1 MKTYKKSELSRRGML
16 RGTLAMSVIAVMG
29 APVLTACGD
38 GGVPVG
44 ANAGNAALPTFVKFP
59 GAPADLPGNSEGV
72 TDAYFTYPAN
82 PPKMT
87 EGTSGDGNPITVMM
101 PAANA
106 IPPATGQNAYAQ
118 ELNKRLGSELK
129 VAWTPAAD
137 WSQKLATTIAGDQ
150 LPDVF
155 NLQNETPD
163 FPAML
168 EAKALDLTPY
178 LAGDAIKKYPAL
190 ANIPT
195 DSWRGAVFNGKIFG
209 LPIPRGITTS
219 RVLYRREDI
228 LESLGAAAVPASFV
242 EFMDLCKAVT
252 DPAKNRWALA
262 GLPMTFVQEMYQ
274 LPNYWAE
281 NEGTFSHLFEH
292 ENMKDALEAGRQLV
306 AAKVVNPDA
315 FASAQAQY
323 KKWFDAGTAVMVEDS
338 LSAWQ
343 GFQRRGVTIPGFKM
357 AAHPAPGAEGGKGS
371 FWLGDPNH
379 SITAINKKAKDRAET
394 ILNVFN
400 WLSAPFGTEENMF
413 RQYGIDGIDYE
424 LSGSDPIMTDQGTLE
439 IKANP
444 VYLTGA
450 PGTLYIS
457 QDEQAV
463 RARHEAEEALVPL
476 AVKDASNG
484 LYSATASRSGAQQL
498 SAMEAL
504 QNDIVQGRKAV
515 SDWDAGVKDWQSK
528 AGDKMRTEYEQAFL
542 QLKSA

>member
-1 MKTYKKSELSRRGML
+1 MKTYQKSELSRRGML

-29 APVLTACGD
+29 APVLAACGD
-38 GGVPVG
+38 GGAPVE
-44 ANAGNAALPTFVKFP
+44 ANAGNAAVPTFVKFP
-59 GAPADLPGNSEGV
+59 GAPADLPGNTAGV

-87 EGTSGDGNPITVMM
+87 EGTPGDGNPITVMM

-106 IPPATGQNAYAQ
+106 IPPATDQNAYAQ
-118 ELNKRLGSELK
+118 ELNKRVGSELK

-195 DSWRGAVFNGKIFG
+195 DSWRGAIFNGKIFG

-228 LESLGAAAVPASFV
+228 LESLGAAAVPASFA
-242 EFMDLCKAVT
+242 EFMDLCQSVT
-252 DPAKNRWALA
+252 EPAKNRWALA
-262 GLPMTFVQEMYQ
+262 SLPMTFVQEMYQ

-281 NEGTFSHLFEH
+281 SEGTFSHLFEH

-371 FWLGDPNH
+371 FWLGAPNH

-394 ILNVFN
+394 ILSVFN

-413 RQYGIDGIDYE
+413 RQYGIEGIDYE

-457 QDEQAV
+457 QDEEAV

-498 SAMEAL
+498 TAMEAL

-515 SDWDAGVKDWQSK
+515 STWDAGVKEWQSK
-528 AGDKMRTEYEQAFL
+528 AGDKMRLEYEQAFL
-542 QLKSA
+542 QLKNV